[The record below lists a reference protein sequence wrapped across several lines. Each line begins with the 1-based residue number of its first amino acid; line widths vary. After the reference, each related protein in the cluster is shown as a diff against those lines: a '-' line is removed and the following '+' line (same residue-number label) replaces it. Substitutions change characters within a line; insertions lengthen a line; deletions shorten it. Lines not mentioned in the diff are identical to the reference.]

1 MTPAERDMPVVT
13 ATYHEL
19 RRAWVIALPFGPD
32 LEARTE
38 ADVTSLVAR
47 YAPGSAVRYLR
58 TPGPETP
65 LGRSGGEGRARLS
78 PLTSG
83 DVR

>member
-1 MTPAERDMPVVT
+1 MTPAERQMPVVPC
-13 ATYHEL
+13 YWHELRRMPVVPCYWHEL

-47 YAPGSAVRYLR
+47 YAPGSSIRWVRDQA
-58 TPGPETP
+58 E
-65 LGRSGGEGRARLS
+65 S
-78 PLTSG
+78 P
-83 DVR
+83 R

>member
-1 MTPAERDMPVVT
+1 MTPSERTLPIVP
-13 ATYHEL
+13 AYWHEL

-47 YAPGSAVRYLR
+47 YAPGSAVEFLR
-58 TPGPETP
+58 NTAGVQT
-65 LGRSGGEGRARLS
+65 RSRA
-78 PLTSG
+78 G
-83 DVR
+83 